1 MPRMY
6 DVSSSTI
13 NSVGYEGGNL
23 YVDFSRGRM
32 TYAYYDVP
40 ELTYRRLLFSDHVG
54 EYLAEHVKRAG
65 YRFDR
70 LG

>member
-32 TYAYYDVP
+32 TYVYYDVP